1 VPPTRTSVT
10 ESCSSAGR
18 RVLEVATLTDTG
30 PLVAL
35 IDAGERDH
43 DKCKRALAHLETPMV
58 TTWPVLTE
66 AMYLLGDAGGWQAQ
80 RPLWAM
86 IEREALTLADLR
98 AAEIAR
104 ARALME
110 KYRDAPMDIADA
122 TLVAVAEAR
131 GLKRVFTLDSDF
143 GVYRLRG
150 REAFEL
156 IPG

>member
-1 VPPTRTSVT
+1 M
-10 ESCSSAGR
+10 
-18 RVLEVATLTDTG
+18 TDTG

-43 DKCKRALAHLETPMV
+43 ELCREAVRHLSAPMV

-66 AMYLLGDAGGWQAQ
+66 AMYLLGDAGGWRGQ
-80 RPLWAM
+80 RALWAM
-86 IEREALTLADLR
+86 LERETLVVVDLQAADV
-98 AAEIAR
+98 AR

-110 KYRDAPMDIADA
+110 KYSDAPMDIADA

-143 GVYRLRG
+143 GVYRFRG

-156 IPG
+156 VPG

>member
-1 VPPTRTSVT
+1 
-10 ESCSSAGR
+10 
-18 RVLEVATLTDTG
+18 
-30 PLVAL
+30 LVAL
-35 IDAGERDH
+35 VDAGERDH
-43 DKCKRALAHLETPMV
+43 AKCRRALKHLVAPMV

-66 AMYLLGDAGGWQAQ
+66 AMYLLGDAGGWPAQ
-80 RPLWAM
+80 RALWGM
-86 IEREALTLADLR
+86 IEREALVLAELQ
-98 AAEIAR
+98 AADIAR

-110 KYRDAPMDIADA
+110 KYRDSPMDIADA

>member
-1 VPPTRTSVT
+1 
-10 ESCSSAGR
+10 
-18 RVLEVATLTDTG
+18 
-30 PLVAL
+30 
-35 IDAGERDH
+35 
-43 DKCKRALAHLETPMV
+43 MV
-58 TTWPVLTE
+58 TTWPVVTE
-66 AMYLLGDAGGWQAQ
+66 AMYLLGDAGGWAAQ
-80 RPLWAM
+80 RALWGM
-86 IEREALTLADLR
+86 IEREALVV
-98 AAEIAR
+98 AELDASVIAR

-156 IPG
+156 VPG

>member
-1 VPPTRTSVT
+1 M
-10 ESCSSAGR
+10 
-18 RVLEVATLTDTG
+18 
-30 PLVAL
+30 
-35 IDAGERDH
+35 I
-43 DKCKRALAHLETPMV
+43 

-66 AMYLLGDAGGWQAQ
+66 AMNLLGDGGGWTAQ
-80 RPLWAM
+80 RALWGM
-86 IEREALTLADLR
+86 IERDVLVLAELEASDV
-98 AAEIAR
+98 AR

-131 GLKRVFTLDSDF
+131 SLKRMFTLDSDF

-156 IPG
+156 IPH